1 MFRASDEYRAACR
14 YSKLMKRAIE
24 LRLCKVCKLS
34 GMKLKRYN
42 VKHATSDSIV
52 WISDSVVEKWISEQL
67 DI

>member
-1 MFRASDEYRAACR
+1 
-14 YSKLMKRAIE
+14 MKRAIE